1 MSVTEMPAGP
11 RPTGGVDWAWDNHAV
26 AVVGPDGVALERFS
40 VEHSTAGLRILV
52 RRLLAAGVED
62 VAIER
67 GDGPVVE
74 ALRRAGLTVYV
85 IAPQQLKNLR
95 SRYGSAGNKDD
106 RFDAFVLADTLRTD
120 RARLRP
126 LELDTAQTVTLRMT
140 CRARRDLVAHRVAL
154 ANQLRAHLQVVF
166 PAAVGLFRDID
177 SAISLAFLTRFPHQQ
192 AADWLSPK
200 RFDAWLRAA
209 RYSGRKT
216 GEALYERLAAAP
228 HGAAGTD
235 GLARSHITTA
245 FVAALRGLC
254 EQIKQ
259 LEAQIAEQLELH
271 PDASIFTSLPRAGCV
286 RAARLLSEIGDCRAR
301 FPTAAALHCLAG
313 AAPST
318 RQSGKVEIVSFRWGA
333 DKQLRDAV
341 CDFAGDSRHANPWA
355 AKLYHDAIAR
365 GKDHPHATR
374 ILARAWL
381 DIIWRCWQDR
391 VPYDPAKHRALQT
404 ILATQH
410 EAARQAA

>member
-1 MSVTEMPAGP
+1 MSVTEIPAPP

-26 AVVGPDGVALERFS
+26 AVVGPDGVTAERFA
-40 VEHSTAGLRILV
+40 VEHTVSGLRALV
-52 RRLLAAGVED
+52 RRLLAAGVDD

-74 ALRRAGLTVYV
+74 ALRQAGLTVYV

-126 LELDTAQTVTLRMT
+126 LEPDTEATVTLRMT
-140 CRARRDLVAHRVAL
+140 CRARRDLVSARVAMG
-154 ANQLRAHLQVVF
+154 NQLRAHLQLVF
-166 PAAVGLFRDID
+166 PGAVGLFKEID
-177 SAISLAFLTRFPHQQ
+177 SPINLAFLTRFAHQQ

-200 RFDAWLRAA
+200 RLDAWLRGA
-209 RYSGRKT
+209 RYSGRKPAT
-216 GEALYERLAAAP
+216 VLHERLIAAP
-228 HGAAGTD
+228 RGATGHD
-235 GLARSHITTA
+235 GLARSHITTTY
-245 FVAALRGLC
+245 VTALRALR
-254 EQIKQ
+254 EQIAA
-259 LEAQIAEQLELH
+259 LEAQISEQLDLH
-271 PDASIFTSLPRAGCV
+271 PDKLIFTSLPKAGVV

-301 FPTAAALHCLAG
+301 FPTADSLHCLAG

-318 RQSGKVEIVSFRWGA
+318 RGSGKVKIVSFRWGA

-341 CDFAGDSRHANPWA
+341 CDFAGDSRNAHPWA
-355 AKLYHDAIAR
+355 AKLYNDAIAR

-381 DIIWRCWQDR
+381 DIIWRCWQDH
-391 VPYDPAKHRALQT
+391 VPYDPTKHGALQAL
-404 ILATQH
+404 LAAER
-410 EAARQAA
+410 EATNQAA